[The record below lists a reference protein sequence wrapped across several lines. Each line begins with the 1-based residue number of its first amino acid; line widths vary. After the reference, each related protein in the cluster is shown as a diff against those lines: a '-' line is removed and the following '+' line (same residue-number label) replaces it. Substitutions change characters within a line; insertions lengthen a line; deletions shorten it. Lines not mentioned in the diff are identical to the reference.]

1 MRTGSPALDDV
12 DRFSARP
19 GEPNQ
24 PGPVLIVD
32 DDFDVRE
39 ALADLLVDEG
49 LSVVTAADGA
59 EAIKLLRTLH
69 VPPSII
75 LLDLMMPVMNGYA
88 FLEEQRRDPALSS
101 IPVAVITAGHGVDR
115 ARLGN
120 SITVVSKP
128 FKSLQLTAIL
138 GTLPRS

>member
-1 MRTGSPALDDV
+1 
-12 DRFSARP
+12 
-19 GEPNQ
+19 
-24 PGPVLIVD
+24 
-32 DDFDVRE
+32 
-39 ALADLLVDEG
+39 VDEG

-59 EAIKLLRTLH
+59 QAIKLLRTLH

-120 SITVVSKP
+120 SITVVPKP
-128 FKSLQLTAIL
+128 FKSLQLKAIL
-138 GTLPRS
+138 GHLPTS